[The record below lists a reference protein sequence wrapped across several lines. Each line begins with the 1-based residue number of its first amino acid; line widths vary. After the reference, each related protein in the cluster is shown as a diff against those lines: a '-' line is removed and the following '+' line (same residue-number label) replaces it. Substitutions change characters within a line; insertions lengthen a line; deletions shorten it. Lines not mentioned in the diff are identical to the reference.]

1 MEAVGVAA
9 VVHEADLVLG
19 QLDHFDPAIDDV
31 LDRVVLGCCVE
42 IDNLNREPAKER
54 VNGEDGGERE
64 IEKKIQAARQAG

>member
-42 IDNLNREPAKER
+42 IDNLNREPAKES
-54 VNGEDGGERE
+54 G
-64 IEKKIQAARQAG
+64 